1 MLGMGAVESQATA
14 RMGATQNPLRWHSR
28 GAGHLRG
35 NEVMAIKENPILM
48 TPENAEKCFLG
59 TKTQTRRIMKSQPP
73 DDCGALIGP
82 EMYAPTKVNRLG
94 EEYPGDDIF
103 GVYSADG
110 EWSCRCPYGMAGDRL
125 WVREAWRV
133 TGGKEY
139 EYQQRIEDVHYRG
152 DLSEHIE
159 YGPAQW
165 KPSIHMPKWACRT
178 WLEITEVRVQRLQ
191 EISEEDAKAEGVIVK
206 ADAEIAARVACDTP
220 ARMEFW
226 ALWQSINGSG
236 SWEANPWVW
245 AISFRKVAR

>member
-1 MLGMGAVESQATA
+1 MTERPV
-14 RMGATQNPLRWHSR
+14 
-28 GAGHLRG
+28 
-35 NEVMAIKENPILM
+35 LM
-48 TPENAEKCFLG
+48 TPENAQKCHEG

-82 EMYAPTKVNRLG
+82 EMYAPTKVDRLG
-94 EEYPGDDIF
+94 AEYPGDDIF

-139 EYQQRIEDVHYRG
+139 EYQQRIMVGDRLWVREAWRVTGGKEYEYQQRIEDVHYRG
-152 DLSEHIE
+152 NLSEHIE

-178 WLEITEVRVQRLQ
+178 WLEITEIRVQRLQ
-191 EISEEDAKAEGVIVK
+191 EISEEDAIAEGLTWGDYTGPKFKFVK
-206 ADAEIAARVACDTP
+206 
-220 ARMEFW
+220 
-226 ALWQSINGSG
+226 LWESINGTG
-236 SWEANPWVW
+236 SWNDNPWVW

>member
-1 MLGMGAVESQATA
+1 MTERPV
-14 RMGATQNPLRWHSR
+14 
-28 GAGHLRG
+28 
-35 NEVMAIKENPILM
+35 LM
-48 TPENAEKCFLG
+48 TPENAQKCHEG

-82 EMYAPTKVNRLG
+82 EMYAPTKVDRLG
-94 EEYPGDDIF
+94 AEYPGDDIF

-152 DLSEHIE
+152 NLSEHIE

-178 WLEITEVRVQRLQ
+178 WLEITEIRVQRLQ
-191 EISEEDAKAEGVIVK
+191 EISEEDATAEGIEYHDGRGIGHSGYRHTQSHGYVY
-206 ADAEIAARVACDTP
+206 ATARDAFKV
-220 ARMEFW
+220 
-226 ALWQSINGSG
+226 LWESINGPG
-236 SWEANPWVW
+236 SWDANPWVW
-245 AISFRKVAR
+245 AISFRRMQP